1 MTGGNAVVNDPHV
14 WVGRA
19 KRGHEQW
26 AGTEGWADRAAC
38 KDDGRFIDRRI
49 SEAEVQLLIDTCN
62 NKCPVK
68 ERCLQW
74 ANAQTQPVG
83 FVVAG
88 GLRWKAWN
96 HCAICGKKVRGV
108 DRCPAHATA
117 GPPAGTIE
125 ADGTGR
131 EYRITDEH

>member
-1 MTGGNAVVNDPHV
+1 MANDPHV

-26 AGTEGWADRAAC
+26 AGTDDFGDRAAC
-38 KDDGRFIDRRI
+38 KGDDRFIDRSI
-49 SEAEVQLLIDTCN
+49 SEAEVQRLIDICN
-62 NKCPVK
+62 SVCEVK
-68 ERCLQW
+68 SRCLQW
-74 ANAQTQPVG
+74 AEAQTQPVG

-96 HCAICGKKVRGV
+96 HCAICGKKIRGV
-108 DRCPAHATA
+108 DRCPAHQV

-125 ADGTGR
+125 ANGTGR
-131 EYRITDEH
+131 EYRVTDEH